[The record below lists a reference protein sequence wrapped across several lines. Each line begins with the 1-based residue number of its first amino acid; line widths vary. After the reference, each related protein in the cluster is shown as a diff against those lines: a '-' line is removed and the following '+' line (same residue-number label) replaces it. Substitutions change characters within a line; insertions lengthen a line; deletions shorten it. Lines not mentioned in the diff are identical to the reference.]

1 MAVSLNLPQLITN
14 FLKFQE
20 NVNSFSP
27 HSLRAYALDL
37 SQAYRNYTNTL
48 SEAEFVQITKKSLY
62 KWAPLSPA
70 SRNRKISTLKSFTH
84 WLYQEK
90 WMSEDLSHQLV
101 CPKVQ
106 RKIPHFISVDEAL
119 SCLRCFDNPP
129 LMNDLLRENKKA
141 LFLLLYGCG
150 LRISEACQ
158 LSWDRVDFNNR
169 RILILGKGQ
178 KERVISAPNLVF
190 TALKKL
196 KADATSDFIF
206 TLATSPGQPLNTRIG
221 YEWIKQIG
229 IAAHMNLP
237 LHPHALR
244 HSFAT
249 HLLSGGSNL
258 RILQKILGHES
269 LRATEIYTH
278 LSLDQ
283 LTQTVDRFHP
293 LGNNKKL

>member
-1 MAVSLNLPQLITN
+1 MTVSLNLSLLISK

-20 NVNSFSP
+20 NINSFSP
-27 HSLRAYALDL
+27 HSLRAYKLDL
-37 SQAYRNYTNTL
+37 SQAYRNYTDNM

-62 KWAPLSPA
+62 KWASLSPS

-119 SCLRCFDNPP
+119 SCLRSFDVPP
-129 LMNDLLRENKKA
+129 LLNDPLRENKKA

-150 LRISEACQ
+150 LRISEACE
-158 LSWDRVDFNNR
+158 LTWDRVDFNNR

-178 KERVISAPNLVF
+178 KERVVSAPALVF
-190 TALKKL
+190 TALKKI
-196 KADATSDFIF
+196 KQISTTDFIF
-206 TLATSPGQPLNTRIG
+206 TPAATAEQALNTRVG
-221 YEWIKQIG
+221 YEWIKQVG
-229 IAAHMNLP
+229 IAARMNLP

-293 LGNNKKL
+293 LGNSKKN